1 MREPE
6 GVPGWPPF
14 ARQLA
19 LFAEVLLVGVLV
31 CVASLPVVT
40 ALGAAGAGSVLL
52 RELVEDE
59 RDPSVRRFAA
69 LLVLALRQPVVVLAP
84 AAAVAVVGLDMLAL
98 LAGLPGGR
106 LLGPPLGL
114 AFAWLAV
121 TGVRAA
127 ARWRPGAA
135 WRRVLA
141 EAARAVLRD
150 WRGSL
155 MLTAALVVVG
165 TVAVQVPAFTV
176 VLPGLLVMAAVAVE
190 RRGAR

>member
-98 LAGLPGGR
+98 LAGR
-106 LLGPPLGL
+106 
-114 AFAWLAV
+114 
-121 TGVRAA
+121 
-127 ARWRPGAA
+127 
-135 WRRVLA
+135 
-141 EAARAVLRD
+141 E
-150 WRGSL
+150 
-155 MLTAALVVVG
+155 
-165 TVAVQVPAFTV
+165 
-176 VLPGLLVMAAVAVE
+176 
-190 RRGAR
+190 